1 MIRHPW
7 KRLVAWLI
15 DWVLVLAWACITA
28 AVGVPLYL
36 SGATAGLGP
45 IALNVI
51 SVVVLVAPVTVA
63 LAALESG
70 RRQATIGKRMQRLV
84 VTDAATGSRLSFPRA
99 LGRNVLK
106 IALPWA
112 VGHAAVFGMVATAAA
127 DAAPPWIWVLTAL
140 AYVVPVVYV
149 VTLFMGAGATPYD
162 RAARSHVAIGDA
174 AGGHR
179 DGPASR
185 RLAETARLPARGRA
199 VE

>member
-1 MIRHPW
+1 VIRHPW

-15 DWVLVLAWACITA
+15 DWVLVLAWAGITA

-36 SGATAGLGP
+36 SGATTGLGP

-70 RRQATIGKRMQRLV
+70 RRQATVGKRLQRLV
-84 VTDAATGSRLSFPRA
+84 VTDAATGSRLSFRRA

-106 IALPWA
+106 VALPWA
-112 VGHAAVFGMVATAAA
+112 VGHAAVFGMVATRAA
-127 DAAPPWIWVLTAL
+127 DAVPPAIWVLTAL

-149 VTLFMGAGATPYD
+149 VTLFVGEGETPYD
-162 RAARSHVAIGDA
+162 RAARSHVATRDA
-174 AGGHR
+174 AG
-179 DGPASR
+179 DFAMAAP
-185 RLAETARLPARGRA
+185 
-199 VE
+199 